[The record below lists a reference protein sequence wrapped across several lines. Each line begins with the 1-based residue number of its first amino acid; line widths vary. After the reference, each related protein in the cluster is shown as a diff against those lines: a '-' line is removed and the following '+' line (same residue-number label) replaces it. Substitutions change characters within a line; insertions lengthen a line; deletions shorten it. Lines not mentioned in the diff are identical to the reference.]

1 MAKLEIDGVSYFST
15 SELLVELG
23 VSRQTLWRWR
33 QQRKIPAGHRYRDK
47 AVLFTADEVEL
58 IRQYANRIEPTEKAN
73 EQPGFRQLGL
83 FNGIADLSEHGAK
96 QASNPKQDPNKPLW
110 SKK

>member
-1 MAKLEIDGVSYFST
+1 MVKLEIDGVSYFST

-47 AVLFTADEVEL
+47 TILFTADEVEL
-58 IRQYANRIEPTEKAN
+58 IRQYANRIEPTEKAS

-83 FNGIADLSEHGAK
+83 FNGIANLSEHGVGK
-96 QASNPKQDPNKPLW
+96 ASNPKQAPQKPSW
-110 SKK
+110 SRK

>member
-15 SELLVELG
+15 SELLIELG

-33 QQRKIPAGHRYRDK
+33 QQQKIPAGHRYRDK
-47 AVLFTADEVEL
+47 TILFTADEVEL
-58 IRQYANRIEPTEKAN
+58 IRQYANRISPSEKTTE
-73 EQPGFRQLGL
+73 QQGFRQLGL
-83 FNGIADLSEHGAK
+83 FNGIAHRSEHGAGK
-96 QASNPKQDPNKPLW
+96 ASNPKQAPKRPAW